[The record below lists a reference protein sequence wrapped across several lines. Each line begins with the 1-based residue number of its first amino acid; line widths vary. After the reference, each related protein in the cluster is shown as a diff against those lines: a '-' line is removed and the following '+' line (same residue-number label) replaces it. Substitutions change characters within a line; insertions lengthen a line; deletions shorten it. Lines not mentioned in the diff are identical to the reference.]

1 MNASPAPP
9 ENWAAVR
16 QRRSNFVTYLYR
28 LHRDMSSDNKHAA
41 AQARRSMALLR
52 RCFTGQRQ
60 EADAYDLVFDFD
72 PPETEQH
79 IWLLTAGLFALHPQ
93 SRPQEHDRKTSLGAA
108 MGRLAK
114 ERGDSVKRRFTQLVS
129 VEAQAMPHYLRQAL
143 QLLRTGS
150 VPIDF
155 YRLLDELTE
164 LLADDPRSLNAD
176 RRQRIR
182 LTWARDYHRS
192 SRSAGTAPDVSDAA
206 SAAPA
211 TT

>member
-1 MNASPAPP
+1 MA
-9 ENWAAVR
+9 
-16 QRRSNFVTYLYR
+16 
-28 LHRDMSSDNKHAA
+28 SDNKHAA
-41 AQARRSMALLR
+41 AQARQAMALLR
-52 RCFTGQRQ
+52 RCFTGARQ

-72 PPETEQH
+72 PPEAEQH

-93 SRPQEHDRKTSLGAA
+93 TRPQEHDRKSSLGAA

-129 VEAQAMPHYLRQAL
+129 VEEQAMPHYLRQAL
-143 QLLRTGS
+143 QLLRTGG
-150 VPIDF
+150 VPLDF

-164 LLADDPRSLNAD
+164 LLADDPRGLNAD

-182 LTWARDYHRS
+182 LTWARDYHRTSRAVS
-192 SRSAGTAPDVSDAA
+192 SVSHDADTV
-206 SAAPA
+206 STTPA